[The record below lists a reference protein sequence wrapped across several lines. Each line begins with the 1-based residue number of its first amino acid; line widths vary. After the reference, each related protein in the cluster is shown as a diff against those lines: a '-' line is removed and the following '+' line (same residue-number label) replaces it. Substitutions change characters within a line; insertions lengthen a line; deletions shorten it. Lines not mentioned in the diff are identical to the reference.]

1 MISRQ
6 IKTHF
11 VAFVCLL
18 GCSTFALAQ
27 QVLVSPLRVSFK
39 SEQQSEI
46 VSIRNTSKETFT
58 VQPKIMKWS
67 QKDGK
72 DVFEPTRDLLVAPPL
87 VDVAAGESQVIRVA
101 LKRPPEPGNELTYR
115 LFIQQ
120 VVAPQKQS
128 TTALAF
134 SWNLSLPIF
143 VTTADSSA
151 VASLKWNGSVSGKT
165 MTLTAVN
172 SGSMHVQV
180 KKLRV
185 ESSAGVSASEQMFYL
200 LPAQQLKLAV
210 PIPAGLGKSVTL
222 IADTDAGEMKQE
234 VILQ

>member
-6 IKTHF
+6 IKF
-11 VAFVCLL
+11 RFIAFVCIFAQATL
-18 GCSTFALAQ
+18 ALAQ

-46 VSIRNTSKETFT
+46 VSIRNTSKDTFT
-58 VQPKIMKWS
+58 VQPKVMKWS

-72 DVFEPTRDLLVAPPL
+72 DVFEPTRDLLVAPPI
-87 VDVAAGESQVIRVA
+87 VDVAAGESQVIRIA
-101 LKRPPEPGNELTYR
+101 LKRPPEPGKELTYR

-120 VVAPQKQS
+120 VVAPQKQN

-134 SWNLSLPIF
+134 SWNLSLPVF
-143 VTTADSSA
+143 VTTVDSSA
-151 VASLKWNGSVSGKT
+151 SASLQWTGDVSGKT
-165 MTLTAVN
+165 MTLTAMN

-180 KKLRV
+180 KKIRV

-200 LPAQQLKLAV
+200 LPSQQLKLAV
-210 PIPAGLGKSVTL
+210 PVPAGMGKSVVL
-222 IADTDAGEMKQE
+222 VADTDAGEMKQE
-234 VILQ
+234 VILR

>member
-6 IKTHF
+6 IKF
-11 VAFVCLL
+11 RFIALVCVLAQ
-18 GCSTFALAQ
+18 STFAFAQ

-46 VSIRNTSKETFT
+46 VSIRNTSKDTFT
-58 VQPKIMKWS
+58 VQPKVMKWS

-72 DVFEPTRDLLVAPPL
+72 DVFEPTRDLLVAPPI
-87 VDVAAGESQVIRVA
+87 VDVAAGESQVIRIA
-101 LKRPPEPGNELTYR
+101 LKRPPEPGKELTYR

-134 SWNLSLPIF
+134 SWNLSLPVF

-151 VASLKWNGSVSGKT
+151 SASLQWTGDVSGKT
-165 MTLTAVN
+165 MTLTAIN

-180 KKLRV
+180 KKIRV

-210 PIPAGLGKSVTL
+210 PVPAGVGKSVVL

-234 VILQ
+234 VILR

>member
-6 IKTHF
+6 IKF
-11 VAFVCLL
+11 RFIAFVCVLAQ
-18 GCSTFALAQ
+18 SSFAFAQ

-46 VSIRNTSKETFT
+46 VSIRNTSKDTFT
-58 VQPKIMKWS
+58 VQPKVMKWS

-72 DVFEPTRDLLVAPPL
+72 DVFEPTRDLLVAPPI
-87 VDVAAGESQVIRVA
+87 VDVAAGESQVIRIA
-101 LKRPPEPGNELTYR
+101 LKRPPEPGKELTYR

-134 SWNLSLPIF
+134 SWNLSLPVF

-151 VASLKWNGSVSGKT
+151 SASLQWTGDVSGKT
-165 MTLTAVN
+165 MTLTAIN

-180 KKLRV
+180 KKIRV

-210 PIPAGLGKSVTL
+210 PVPAGMGKSVVL
-222 IADTDAGEMKQE
+222 VADTDAGEMKQE
-234 VILQ
+234 VILR